1 MLKIFFRLIFEN
13 IVLHLH
19 QIKYQNTRIP
29 PLPSYRATP
38 TLIEGGG
45 ARSFRNTS
53 PFLGLHARARDAPHQ
68 FTDEGRSAPVHGRKK
83 KSHAE
88 GTHT

>member
-1 MLKIFFRLIFEN
+1 MLNIFFQLIFEN

-45 ARSFRNTS
+45 R
-53 PFLGLHARARDAPHQ
+53 
-68 FTDEGRSAPVHGRKK
+68 VHF
-83 KSHAE
+83 
-88 GTHT
+88 GTPPRF